1 MTRGR
6 ERIKMGAEYG
16 AGVYNRC
23 PCLMAGF
30 AMLCL
35 FYHLFHFLFRRDGDL
50 PACAAGKDKASSRE
64 DDDEVIFWP

>member
-1 MTRGR
+1 MH
-6 ERIKMGAEYG
+6 
-16 AGVYNRC
+16 NLN